1 MTGGK
6 VEMRTVISRNERGI
20 ALPLVM
26 FVLVIVGV
34 IITGSFYLARVEL
47 KSGDNTVASMQAA
60 AAAEAGVDS
69 VLAGWNTGAY
79 NNMAV
84 GAQTTLATVSM
95 GGNASYTT
103 TLRRLNN
110 SLFMVRA
117 DGRQTF
123 PGGALQGRRQ
133 VLQLVRLD
141 IPQINMN
148 AAITTRTGLSVT
160 GSSDVSGIDSIP
172 NGWGAI
178 CPPAGPTMPGIRD
191 SSGNVTTGGSCS
203 GASCIVGNPQIL
215 TDPTVNSGTFTNFG
229 NTTFAQLA
237 SQANFTI
244 SGTINSI
251 APATTGSPAV
261 CNTAIGTNWGA
272 PLAPSSPCGNY
283 FPLIY
288 APGNV
293 RLTGGAG
300 QGILLVN
307 GDLDI
312 SGGVEFY
319 GPVIVM
325 GTVRSTGTGGHIYGG
340 VMSNNANFGTVL
352 VSGNS
357 VVNYSACTIARALR
371 GIATATRLGERS
383 WAQLY

>member
-1 MTGGK
+1 
-6 VEMRTVISRNERGI
+6 
-20 ALPLVM
+20 
-26 FVLVIVGV
+26 
-34 IITGSFYLARVEL
+34 
-47 KSGDNTVASMQAA
+47 
-60 AAAEAGVDS
+60 
-69 VLAGWNTGAY
+69 
-79 NNMAV
+79 
-84 GAQTTLATVSM
+84 
-95 GGNASYTT
+95 
-103 TLRRLNN
+103 
-110 SLFMVRA
+110 
-117 DGRQTF
+117 
-123 PGGALQGRRQ
+123 
-133 VLQLVRLD
+133 
-141 IPQINMN
+141 
-148 AAITTRTGLSVT
+148 
-160 GSSDVSGIDSIP
+160 
-172 NGWGAI
+172 
-178 CPPAGPTMPGIRD
+178 MPGIRD

-215 TDPTVNSGTFTNFG
+215 TDPTITSSTFTNFG

-237 SQANFTI
+237 ASANMTV

-251 APATTGSPAV
+251 APATTGSPAY

-272 PLAPSSPCGNY
+272 PLAPASLCGGY
-283 FPLIY
+283 FPVIY

-357 VVNYSACTIARALR
+357 VVNYSACTIARALQGVSTAVPLAER
-371 GIATATRLGERS
+371 G

>member
-1 MTGGK
+1 MTGK
-6 VEMRTVISRNERGI
+6 VDMCTVISRNERGI

-47 KSGDNTVASMQAA
+47 KTGDNTVAATQAA
-60 AAAEAGVDS
+60 AIAEAGVDS
-69 VLAGWNTGAY
+69 VLANWNTGAY
-79 NNMAV
+79 NTMAV
-84 GAQTTLATVSM
+84 GTQTTLTSVSM
-95 GGNASYTT
+95 GGNASYTA
-103 TLRRLNN
+103 TLRRLNS

-117 DGRQTF
+117 DGRQNF

-133 VLQLVRLD
+133 VLKLVRLD

-172 NGWGAI
+172 NGWAGI

-191 SSGNVTTGGSCS
+191 SSGNVTTGGSCA
-203 GASCIVGNPQIL
+203 GASCIVGTPQIL
-215 TDPTVNSGTFTNFG
+215 TDPTVTSNTFTQFG
-229 NTTFAQLA
+229 NTSFAQLA
-237 SQANFTI
+237 AQANFNV

-272 PLAPSSPCGNY
+272 PLAPASACGSY
-283 FPLIY
+283 FPVIY

-357 VVNYSACTIARALR
+357 VVNYSACTIARALQGVSTAAPLRER
-371 GIATATRLGERS
+371 G

>member
-1 MTGGK
+1 MSAGK
-6 VEMRTVISRNERGI
+6 VDMRFHSNERGI
-20 ALPLVM
+20 ALPLVL
-26 FVLVIVGV
+26 FVLVILGV
-34 IITGSFYLARVEL
+34 IITGTFYVARLEQ
-47 KSGDNTVASMQAA
+47 KTGDNAVAGTQAA
-60 AAAEAGVDS
+60 AVAEAGVDS
-69 VLAGWNTGAY
+69 VLSNWNTATY
-79 NNMAV
+79 NTLAV
-84 GAQTTLATVSM
+84 ATDLVLPTVTTLGGNSSYTATV
-95 GGNASYTT
+95 
-103 TLRRLNN
+103 RRLNPTVF
-110 SLFMVRA
+110 LVRA
-117 DGRQTF
+117 DGRQLF
-123 PGGALQGRRQ
+123 PGGSLAGRRQ
-133 VLQLVRLD
+133 VAKLVRLD
-141 IPQINMN
+141 IPQIAMN

-172 NGWGAI
+172 SSMAAI

-191 SSGNVTTGGSCS
+191 SSGNVNTGGSCS

-215 TDPTVNSGTFTNFG
+215 TDPTVTSNTFTQFG

-237 SQANFTI
+237 AMANISI

-251 APATTGSPAV
+251 APAVSGGA
-261 CNTAIGTNWGA
+261 CNTAIATNWGA
-272 PLAPSSPCGNY
+272 PLTPATACGSY
-283 FPLIY
+283 FPIIY

-340 VMSNNANFGTVL
+340 VMSSNANFGTVL

-357 VVNYSACTIARALR
+357 VVNYSSCTISRALQ
-371 GIATATRLGERS
+371 GISRAVPLAERS